1 MLMVEILREKLKQ
14 IFTKTERALSLETL
28 EGENSAWRQ
37 VVDDF
42 LREVEAKPTD
52 VASDIAHQFPAYLR
66 LKKMPTAIIQTAHFE
81 WIVYSREK
89 WDFGSPKKESEILS
103 LDLSVEV
110 ISITAGALNLQLSPG
125 VYVIVHSQDQVQ
137 VRLLAENHLKMFE
150 VLKEGDRKYRVN
162 QLIEWMTAEF
172 NESKSKKD
180 WEMTLADLLQWG
192 IVHHNT

>member
-1 MLMVEILREKLKQ
+1 MVEILREKLKQ

-28 EGENSAWRQ
+28 EGGNSAWPQ
-37 VVDDF
+37 VVDSF
-42 LREVEAKPTD
+42 LREVEVKPSD
-52 VASDIAHQFPAYLR
+52 VASDIAYQFPAYLR